1 MALPADPAPDP
12 PYRGESPPALGAPF
26 RRSCQAP
33 PLGTFDTGEFSRRP
47 RGAQHA
53 RHLRHQKQFVVERD
67 DARMH
72 RADADR
78 EKALKRFA
86 NVLRPLKDW
95 LEHGLPV
102 AAALADRLIVG
113 ETDVF
118 DQRPIFLTLVRRLS
132 LPLPRVLHGGGRLP
146 CDPIVAERVLHGTG
160 DKVALRPVFCP
171 IQGSTPSSP
180 GFRQKPLVEQR
191 SNVSRILAAADS
203 LQKSLRDGDALVPA
217 HSDLRDISSL
227 RIHPRFGVRE

>member
-78 EKALKRFA
+78 DRF
-86 NVLRPLKDW
+86 
-95 LEHGLPV
+95 
-102 AAALADRLIVG
+102 
-113 ETDVF
+113 
-118 DQRPIFLTLVRRLS
+118 S
-132 LPLPRVLHGGGRLP
+132 LPLSAACRFPSHVSFMAAGVCRV
-146 CDPIVAERVLHGTG
+146 
-160 DKVALRPVFCP
+160 
-171 IQGSTPSSP
+171 IQSSP
-180 GFRQKPLVEQR
+180 NASCTARAIKWR
-191 SNVSRILAAADS
+191 SGPSFAQSKAARRHRLDFDKSRSSNSAANVSRILASADS